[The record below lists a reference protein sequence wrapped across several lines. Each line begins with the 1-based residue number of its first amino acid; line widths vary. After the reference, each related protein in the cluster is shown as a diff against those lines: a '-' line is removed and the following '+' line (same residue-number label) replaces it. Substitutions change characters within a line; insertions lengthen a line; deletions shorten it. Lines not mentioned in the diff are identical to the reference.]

1 MYHGCF
7 DYNIPPGEQSKER
20 ENRLV
25 TWPSGCLFHSDNVFN
40 LVIVPWALLPGS
52 WTLVLEYAKYS
63 DWKLN
68 WCLTDSKRKWKLNFC
83 DASLTTVDQYGVRN
97 AVIGVFLVRK
107 AWTWEELL
115 EKMNKSKK
123 KNNLKSFN
131 YSIIILYLDMSL
143 KILYVIND
151 SINFTVGILKIND
164 SMFIKDE
171 LSVTINS
178 VLFDLSYS
186 AVYFFVKTMMFLLA
200 SSTETRRDLSEFMQ
214 VWRMSAL

>member
-1 MYHGCF
+1 MT
-7 DYNIPPGEQSKER
+7 E
-20 ENRLV
+20 
-25 TWPSGCLFHSDNVFN
+25 
-40 LVIVPWALLPGS
+40 
-52 WTLVLEYAKYS
+52 
-63 DWKLN
+63 
-68 WCLTDSKRKWKLNFC
+68 SKRKWKLNFC

-115 EKMNKSKK
+115 EKINKPKK

-143 KILYVIND
+143 KILYVIKD

-186 AVYFFVKTMMFLLA
+186 AVYFFEKTMFFLA
-200 SSTETRRDLSEFMQ
+200 SSNETRRDTWVHAGMTDERVVEKKWIKRVIYTNLYVFKNNLNIYRYYRSLHRTLKGTSNRNYSRARSKHPLSDEVVQMIALIF
-214 VWRMSAL
+214 VFNRM